1 MTVVDTIITLMITF
15 MTLLTI
21 ATLISGVWKG

>member
-21 ATLISGVWKG
+21 AILISGVWKG